1 MARVA
6 IDVGGTF
13 TDVLLLDD
21 AGALQEFKVPT
32 TPVDPSVGVIKG
44 LEKAA
49 LASETSL
56 EVFVG
61 SLDLLIHGT
70 TLATNALLTGR
81 GAKVGMITTKNF
93 RDLLEIRRGF
103 KNIRTSMYNVFV
115 PPYRPLVPRYLRL
128 GVEERTLQTGEIL
141 TPLNMAELEKA
152 IDKLRK
158 QGVESIAIC
167 FLHSY
172 VNPVNEQKAADYC
185 RQSLNGLYVTPS
197 HEILPVWREYERFS
211 TTVVSA
217 YVGPIVDKYL
227 VTLERRLG
235 EVGFQG
241 SLLLVQ
247 SEGFVQSAA
256 GSRQKAVSLIG
267 SGPAAAPVAAN
278 YWGRSVDHKNVISI
292 DMGGTSLDVCLI
304 RDGEIPTTTEAWVGD
319 ERVAIKMVDIHSAG
333 AGGGSIAWVDS
344 LGLLRVGPQSAGA
357 DPGPACY
364 GKGGSAPTVADADLV
379 LGYIPH
385 DYFLGGEIQLN
396 EGLARQAVQKVGE
409 RLGLGLTEIAHAI
422 FVTVNSFMA
431 DQITEISTKRGYDIR
446 DFALITG
453 GGAGPVHAAGIAE
466 ILGVPTVIIPRFAAL
481 YSAFG
486 MFAMDVGQSYARSY
500 IARADKLDLDQVNK
514 LFLNMEDEAV
524 RTFQGFGI
532 GNKDDLRITRTAD
545 MRYIGQFNE
554 VEIALPYGPLARK
567 DVEEI
572 VDAFHTAH
580 RRLYNFSIPSRPVEF
595 HTFRIKALSPKL
607 PFTIKEGV
615 LENTAVPSS
624 LKRKRS
630 CFFNGAFVEAS
641 VYDGEKLQRGDFI
654 QGPAIIEEKNTT
666 VVIPGSFFCEVD
678 PFQNY
683 ILRRRA

>member
-1 MARVA
+1 LARVA

-21 AGALQEFKVPT
+21 TGALHEFKVPT
-32 TPVDPSVGVIKG
+32 TPVDPSAGVIKG

-49 LASETSL
+49 SASETPL
-56 EVFVG
+56 ELFMG

-128 GVEERTLQTGEIL
+128 GVEERTLHSGEIL
-141 TPLNMAELEKA
+141 TPLNFPELEKA
-152 IDKLRK
+152 IGKLK
-158 QGVESIAIC
+158 KHGVESIAIC

-172 VNPVNEQKAADYC
+172 ANPENERKAKDHC
-185 RQSLNGLYVTPS
+185 RQSLDGLYVTTS

-217 YVGPIVDKYL
+217 YVGPIVDRYL
-227 VTLERRLG
+227 VKLEECLG
-235 EVGFQG
+235 EVGFRG
-241 SLLLVQ
+241 TLLLVQ
-247 SEGFVQSAA
+247 SEGLVQSAA

-278 YWGRSVDHKNVISI
+278 YWGRLVGHKNVISI

-319 ERVAIKMVDIHSAG
+319 ERVAIKLVDIHSAG

-364 GKGGSAPTVADADLV
+364 GKGGSEPTVTDADLL

-396 EGLARQAVQKVGE
+396 EEVAKQAIQKVGE
-409 RLGLGLTEIAHAI
+409 RLGLGLTETARAI

-431 DQITEISTKRGYDIR
+431 DQVTEISTKKGYDIR
-446 DFALITG
+446 DFALIAG
-453 GGAGPVHAAGIAE
+453 GGAGPVHAAGIAD

-486 MFAMDVGQSYARSY
+486 MFAMDAGQSYARSY
-500 IARADKLDLDQVNK
+500 IARADRLDLDQVNK
-514 LFLNMEDEAV
+514 LFLDMKDEAV
-524 RTFQGFGI
+524 QTFQSFGI
-532 GNKDDLRITRTAD
+532 GKKEDLRITRTAD
-545 MRYIGQFNE
+545 MRYTGQFNE
-554 VEIALPYGPLARK
+554 VEIALPYSTLKRE

-572 VDAFHTAH
+572 VNTFHTAH
-580 RRLYNFSIPSRPVEF
+580 RRLYNFSVPSRPVEF
-595 HTFRIKALSPKL
+595 HTFRIKALSPKI
-607 PFTIKEGV
+607 PFTIKDGSV
-615 LENTAVPSS
+615 GNVNVPSA

-630 CFFNGAFVEAS
+630 CFFSGAFVETA
-641 VYDGEKLQRGDFI
+641 VYDGEKLQPKDLI
-654 QGPAIIEEKNTT
+654 QGPAIIEETTTT
-666 VVIPGSFFCEVD
+666 VVIPESFCCEVD
-678 PFQNY
+678 PLRNY
-683 ILRRRA
+683 ILRRRT